1 MRGSFGPLRHGGL
14 DTAPGPSHPT
24 RRRLLA
30 AGTALL
36 ALPRISRAAAARS
49 LKFGYLFSKNSQL
62 GAGALAFADE
72 IAARTGG
79 RYAIDQYPNSALG
92 GELEML
98 EGLRNGEIDLAFITG
113 APITSLIPEHGIFDI
128 PFLFRDAAHAH
139 AVLDSLI
146 GRGYL
151 DMFGRRKMVALAWG
165 ENGMRHLTNSLR
177 PVRSPEDIRGLRLR
191 VPQSEIMVRSFEAL
205 GAQAEQLAFP
215 ALYGALEAGRFD
227 GQENPIAT
235 IESAKFAR
243 VQKHL
248 TLTGHVYSTAVILMS
263 QDAWDDLAEADRPAF
278 VAAAQLGGTVSRRF
292 AGNAEREGV
301 QRLAGEGMQVVS
313 TIERG
318 AFVAALAPVTQAFA
332 RQFGAEIVER
342 IKAVRAA

>member
-1 MRGSFGPLRHGGL
+1 M
-14 DTAPGPSHPT
+14 
-24 RRRLLA
+24 
-30 AGTALL
+30 
-36 ALPRISRAAAARS
+36 
-49 LKFGYLFSKNSQL
+49 
-62 GAGALAFADE
+62 
-72 IAARTGG
+72 
-79 RYAIDQYPNSALG
+79 
-92 GELEML
+92 
-98 EGLRNGEIDLAFITG
+98 RNGEIDLAFITG
-113 APITSLIPEHGIFDI
+113 APITSVIPEHGIFDI

-139 AVLDSLI
+139 AVLDSPI

-151 DMFGRRKMVALAWG
+151 DMFGRRQVVALAWG

-177 PVRSPEDIRGLRLR
+177 PVSSPGDIRGLRLR
-191 VPQSEIMVRSFEAL
+191 VPQSEIMVRSFQAL
-205 GAQAEQLAFP
+205 EAQAEQLAFP

-263 QDAWDDLAEADRPAF
+263 QDCWDDLAEADRPAF
-278 VAAAQLGGTVSRRF
+278 VGAAQIGGIASRRF
-292 AGNAEREGV
+292 AGNAEQEGV
-301 QRLAGEGMQVVS
+301 QRLAREGMQIVK

-318 AFVAALAPVTQAFA
+318 AFVAALAPVTQEFA